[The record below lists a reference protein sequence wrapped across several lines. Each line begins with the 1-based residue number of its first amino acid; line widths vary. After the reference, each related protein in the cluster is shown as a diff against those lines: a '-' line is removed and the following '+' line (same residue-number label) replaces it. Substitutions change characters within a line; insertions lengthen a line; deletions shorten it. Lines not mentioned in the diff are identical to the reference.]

1 VELYEE
7 AFQSVTNNL
16 SIAYIMDLNVFVIP
30 IKVLKGF
37 GLWQNK
43 NVSRFYTFY
52 GIFMHLIFLTSITL
66 FQFLYVIE
74 ITTTAELLDFLM
86 YCPSFVA
93 VFIKSLLL
101 VNKIDEIESLLASME
116 KLTAKVKSP
125 ERYKHRTN
133 AITKFY
139 KIYCTSTWIA
149 TAFAAYTS
157 FTAHEMPFK
166 MWLPFDPYK
175 SSFAFLFVTTISIIS
190 ALVICIV
197 GTSLDLFP
205 AFLMVYADILLD
217 DLCASFATQQID
229 IDGKNNSKVESRKR
243 FLQLIDEH
251 RKIKQLITEITKVMK
266 HNLLIKG
273 LTTSIIVCAIS
284 CSLSTVRNTN
294 LERIVPTNIIFISV
308 NFGI

>member
-1 VELYEE
+1 
-7 AFQSVTNNL
+7 
-16 SIAYIMDLNVFVIP
+16 MDLNVFVIP

-43 NVSRFYTFY
+43 NANRFYAFY

-66 FQFLYVIE
+66 VQFLYVIE

-133 AITKFY
+133 AIKKFY
-139 KIYCTSTWIA
+139 RTYCTSTWIA
-149 TAFAAYTS
+149 TAFAAYSS
-157 FTAHEMPFK
+157 FTAHELPFK

-217 DLCASFATQQID
+217 DLCVSFASTQVYDRKQ
-229 IDGKNNSKVESRKR
+229 NSKVESRKR

-251 RKIKQLITEITKVMK
+251 RKIKQLVTEITKVMK

-294 LERIVPTNIIFISV
+294 LECFVPTNIIFISV